1 MINFDNIKSYP
12 TFSSYQRFK
21 TIKSKELTERKNL
34 KKGTIASYKEY
45 LDKKNGFKCC
55 NGKGVY
61 EKCCYCLEGINSLN
75 ESCIDVSLKFNCFP
89 CPSWR
94 NILRVS
100 NNFVS
105 IHIANKG
112 KYIIAA
118 EDTASGNIYI
128 SSKNGSKWSELNVAK
143 SAVGASWSDVVG
155 LNSYNNYIAD
165 SNGVIY
171 PLNINGKSDNIA
183 NLVSTTTLLAI
194 NSDGSKIATAHHSP
208 DRATDKTQKIGLITN
223 GVYSDNK
230 TQAHNCNCAWVDI
243 SIDDKGENVVILDDA
258 GFAFHSVDSGQTYQN
273 MNLHEIANIHDGT
286 PQHLIPLYSGINISN
301 DGRQII
307 VSDTK
312 LQKLH
317 IKRNNFDE
325 FGEWH
330 TADFNDNFVFVK
342 SSDNGRCIVVS
353 TTGGAVWLSSN
364 YGISWQ
370 KIKTFESGIN
380 DISIV
385 FDDDNNHLHIL
396 IASNNNLW
404 SYIVNV

>member
-1 MINFDNIKSYP
+1 MINFDKIKSYP
-12 TFSSYQRFK
+12 TFSSYQRLK
-21 TIKSKELTERKNL
+21 TIKSKELAERKNL

-89 CPSWR
+89 CPRWR

-100 NNFVS
+100 NNFAS

-143 SAVGASWSDVVG
+143 STNTASWSDVVG

-165 SNGVIY
+165 SAGVIY

-183 NLVSTTTLLAI
+183 DLDSTTTLLAV
-194 NSDGSKIATAHHSP
+194 NSDGSKIAIAHHSSS
-208 DRATDKTQKIGLITN
+208 RTSGSTQKIGLITN
-223 GVYSDNK
+223 GLHSGDK
-230 TQAHNCNCAWVDI
+230 TQDSNSNSPWVDI
-243 SIDDKGENVVILDDA
+243 SIDDKGENVVILDNN
-258 GFAFHSVDSGQTYQN
+258 GVAFHSVDSGQTYQN
-273 MNLHEIANIHDGT
+273 VTMPADGDT
-286 PQHLIPLYSGINISN
+286 TLIFSGINISS

-307 VSDTK
+307 VSDNAN
-312 LQKLH
+312 QKLH
-317 IKRNNFDE
+317 VKRNNFDE
-325 FGEWH
+325 FGDWNLIKNND
-330 TADFNDNFVFVK
+330 ASFVDNFVFVK

-370 KIKTFESGIN
+370 KIKTFESGSIK

>member
-12 TFSSYQRFK
+12 TFSSYQRLK

-100 NNFVS
+100 NNFAS

-143 SAVGASWSDVVG
+143 SADTASWSDVVG

-165 SNGVIY
+165 SAGVIY

-183 NLVSTTTLLAI
+183 DLDSTTTLLAI
-194 NSDGSKIATAHHSP
+194 NSDGSKIAVAHHSP
-208 DRATDKTQKIGLITN
+208 SRTSGSTQKIGLITN
-223 GVYSDNK
+223 GVHSGEK
-230 TQAHNCNCAWVDI
+230 TLENNANFAWVDI
-243 SIDDKGENVVILDDA
+243 SIDDKGENVVILDDN
-258 GFAFHSVDSGQTYQN
+258 GVAFHSVDSGQTYQN
-273 MNLHEIANIHDGT
+273 MNLNEITSGGT
-286 PQHLIPLYSGINISN
+286 APRYSGINISS

-307 VSDTK
+307 VSDNAN
-312 LQKLH
+312 QKLH
-317 IKRNNFDE
+317 VKRNNFDE

-330 TADFNDNFVFVK
+330 TADFNHTFVFVK

-364 YGISWQ
+364 YGVSWQ
-370 KIKTFESGIN
+370 KIKTFESGSIK